1 MKWMYRFCFGAM
13 LLVALANPVDA
24 AEPYRVLLLYSF
36 GPYFSPWNTITPAFR
51 EELRKQFPHPIDLY
65 EASLQGE
72 RSGDSPAQE
81 EGPFTSYLNA
91 LFPARDLRLIVA

>member
-1 MKWMYRFCFGAM
+1 MPERWQATMKWMYRFCFAAM
-13 LLVALANPVDA
+13 LLAALANPVGA
-24 AEPYRVLLLYSF
+24 ADPYRVLLLYSF

-72 RSGDSPAQE
+72 RSG
-81 EGPFTSYLNA
+81 
-91 LFPARDLRLIVA
+91 